1 MFDGTGRGSAAA
13 RARRVIGEC
22 GVIAVCGAALS
33 LFALPQCAGAALI
46 TSADIFPTT
55 GHEVGSGNGTLDFI
69 LMTESNGGA
78 GNHAGSFNGDDA
90 NTALPTGAGRPTA
103 NATFI
108 TSMGEL
114 RSFYRLNF
122 PDGSGGSTV
131 HNMGM
136 FIDINQVGPT
146 SFLNLDD
153 LRITVGYAN
162 FSPVND
168 TRNDPAGNDISSNV
182 QNSTG
187 TTWTGG
193 TIASQLDASPKV
205 LPLNNQG
212 AGFADH
218 LILTNIDPFANA
230 YTDTTRVLFHWES
243 SHHDDGGETIFLSG
257 TFAPQD
263 VASPEPGAIGVLAMS
278 ALLLARR
285 RSV

>member
-1 MFDGTGRGSAAA
+1 MFDESGRRSAAA
-13 RARRVIGEC
+13 RARRRV
-22 GVIAVCGAALS
+22 VAAACAAGLS
-33 LFALPQCAGAALI
+33 LFALPQRAGAALI

-55 GHEVGSGNGTLDFI
+55 GHEIGSGNGTLDFI

-78 GNHAGSFNGDDA
+78 GNNAGSFNGDNA
-90 NTALPTGAGRPTA
+90 NTALPTGVGRPTA

-114 RSFYRLNF
+114 RTFYRTNF
-122 PDGSGGSTV
+122 PDGAGGSTV

-136 FIDINQVGPT
+136 FIDINQVGQV
-146 SFLNLDD
+146 SYLNLDD

-162 FSPVND
+162 FPVLAD
-168 TRNDPAGNDISSNV
+168 LRNDPAGNDITSSV

-187 TTWTGG
+187 MTWTGG
-193 TIASQLDASPKV
+193 TVVSQLDASPKV

-212 AGFADH
+212 AGFADQ
-218 LILTNIDPFANA
+218 LILTNIDPFSNA

-263 VASPEPGAIGVLAMS
+263 VTFPEPGGVAALSVVAM
-278 ALLLARR
+278 LLARR
-285 RSV
+285 RS